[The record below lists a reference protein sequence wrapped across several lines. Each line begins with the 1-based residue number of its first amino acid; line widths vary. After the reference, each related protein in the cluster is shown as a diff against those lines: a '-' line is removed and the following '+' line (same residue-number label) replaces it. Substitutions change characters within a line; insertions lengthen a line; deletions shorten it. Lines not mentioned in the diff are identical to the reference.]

1 MRFHTFVVTILEFF
15 AKIRILDF
23 SLISRE
29 PVTLSTATMAS
40 LRNAIPQR
48 TYRER
53 AQPKNRERLGLLE
66 KHKDY
71 SARARDY
78 NEKKKRL
85 KILREKATNR
95 NPDEFHFGMMSSKT
109 KNGVKIG
116 DRGNKALSQEVVK
129 LMKTQDAGY
138 LRTVREKIR
147 RQRERLEEVL
157 QLRQGEEGQEIE
169 VLGREEASHQNHT
182 VFVEDEEEQ
191 RSYIRPAHRT
201 ISEAE
206 AEQPVPIEEE
216 SQTRRHKSQK
226 QKDAEARAQIEARN
240 QRKKMQHS
248 RQVRKAKLEALKI
261 QEEQLLVAEQ
271 ELDKQRS
278 QMNNT
283 VGGVNRNGT
292 KFKIRERKR

>member
-1 MRFHTFVVTILEFF
+1 
-15 AKIRILDF
+15 
-23 SLISRE
+23 
-29 PVTLSTATMAS
+29 MAS

-109 KNGVKIG
+109 KNGIKIA
-116 DRGNKALSQEVVK
+116 DRGNKTLSQEVVK

-147 RQRERLEEVL
+147 RQSQRLEEVL
-157 QLRQGEEGQEIE
+157 QLAESVDGQEIE
-169 VLGREEASHQNHT
+169 VLGREEAGHQNHT
-182 VFVEDEEEQ
+182 VFVGGQEEQ
-191 RSYIRPAHRT
+191 RDYTRPVQRT
-201 ISEAE
+201 RSEVE
-206 AEQPVPIEEE
+206 ADPPTLIKDE
-216 SQTRRHKSQK
+216 SQPKRHKSQK
-226 QKDAEARAQIEARN
+226 QKEAEARAQVEARN
-240 QRKKMQHS
+240 QRKKTQQS

-261 QEEQLLVAEQ
+261 QEEQLLLAEQ

-278 QMNNT
+278 HMSHT